1 MKQLGR
7 GLTVVVLALGLGL
20 AAASAG
26 TPALFAQTGPAES
39 SYADPMPATIEVSS
53 YAPPACAAKP
63 CPLLIAVHGM
73 GRNAKGA
80 RDAWK
85 AAADQSGFLVLA
97 PRFDNDQFPSRLFQQ
112 GGVRGEPDKAKWTFG
127 LIERLFDTARA
138 SGRVAG
144 DSYTI
149 FGHSAGAQFV
159 HRMVLLMPEARIA
172 AAAVANAGYY
182 TLPAL
187 TGQNG
192 ARAYPYSLKGTPA
205 ADATL
210 ARALA
215 KPMLVMLGDQDID
228 PNHHQLNKSGGAEEQ
243 GATRFARGQHFMAAA
258 NDEARRLGVVFRWR
272 EVDVPGVAHQQSGMA
287 KAAAAEL
294 FGSR

>member
-1 MKQLGR
+1 MKRLGR

-20 AAASAG
+20 TAASAE
-26 TPALFAQTGPAES
+26 TPTLFAQTGPAES
-39 SYADPMPATIEVSS
+39 SYADPLPATIAVSS

-85 AAADQSGFLVLA
+85 AAADQAGFLVLA

-112 GGVRGEPDKAKWTFG
+112 GGVRGEPDKAKWTFSV
-127 LIERLFDTARA
+127 IERLFDAARA

-144 DSYTI
+144 NSYTI

-159 HRMVLLMPEARIA
+159 HRMIMLMPEARIA
-172 AAAVANAGYY
+172 TAAVANAGYY
-182 TLPAL
+182 TLPVLA
-187 TGQNG
+187 GE
-192 ARAYPYSLKGTPA
+192 RAYPYSLKGTPA

-228 PNHHQLNKSGGAEEQ
+228 PNHHQLNRSRGAEEQ
-243 GATRFARGQHFMAAA
+243 GPTRFARGQHFMAAA
-258 NDEARRLGVVFRWR
+258 NDEARRLGVTLRWR
-272 EVDVPGVAHQQSGMA
+272 EVDVPGVAHDQRGMA

-294 FGSR
+294 FGAR